1 MISPRQRGHYQHRS
15 PPRPT
20 VLPRNTADI
29 APPPAAPASAPRTP
43 AETLEVHRKLQ
54 RRDRNSQAV
63 EPLVALL
70 GPSPR
75 GWGHSRKSQFAP
87 RLTGLSSR
95 RRRGGGESEVGKGR
109 GGEGA
114 ATGNSAPAGCSA
126 TGSVLPTVARE
137 RGALRGKPV
146 EREPASTSQKKKK
159 KLPVTREGTGLGGQ
173 ELAPA
178 SLHLYPQADFPC
190 GASTCTGF

>member
-1 MISPRQRGHYQHRS
+1 M
-15 PPRPT
+15 
-20 VLPRNTADI
+20 LPRNTADI

>member
-1 MISPRQRGHYQHRS
+1 M
-15 PPRPT
+15 
-20 VLPRNTADI
+20 
-29 APPPAAPASAPRTP
+29 
-43 AETLEVHRKLQ
+43 
-54 RRDRNSQAV
+54 
-63 EPLVALL
+63 
-70 GPSPR
+70 
-75 GWGHSRKSQFAP
+75 
-87 RLTGLSSR
+87 
-95 RRRGGGESEVGKGR
+95 GKGR

-178 SLHLYPQADFPC
+178 SLHLYPRADFPC